1 MSEAEGVAEPGLTG
15 AAARDVATVAKGGAV
30 QIAGQITQRF
40 LSMLFSILLGRML
53 GPPGLG
59 MYGQVRQILTVC
71 GQLGLAGYNYAAMR
85 FIAIAR
91 ANDQAPGVK
100 GAARVALGGT
110 LLASTIVFAA
120 LVIGAPLLAEPFE
133 PDNDR
138 AAELSRLLR
147 LGAAYVPLFG
157 VLQVLRYCT
166 QAYKTMVPSVV
177 AGNIVQPSVR
187 FVLGV
192 GALLLGFGVAGAVT
206 TLAVSM
212 AVGAVVAWIL
222 FARLMTEAQRHA
234 TPAAD
239 RRAMTRFALPQAGAS
254 LLGIQSLG
262 LGVLLLGLIS
272 DRVAVAFF
280 TVALALEAPGG
291 IFLSGIVNIWAPV
304 VSDLHAKGAIDRLG
318 SLYQTITRW
327 VATFSFPMFAALI
340 LEPDLFIEVTFGPR
354 FLDAVPVVMVMAAGN
369 FFYTGTGPT
378 GYVISMTGHPG
389 YNFVNSVVSVG
400 LYIMLAIL
408 VVPSHGAL
416 GMAWVHAGITALA
429 NSSRVVIAHR
439 LVGVQPFGRS
449 FLKPVVATIVGA
461 AVLLLWRAVPGDQI
475 WIEIAGLTVAGIA
488 YLATL
493 KVMGIDEEERYVWER
508 IKARTFGRRS

>member
-1 MSEAEGVAEPGLTG
+1 MSTADGVTEPGLTD

-59 MYGQVRQILTVC
+59 MYGQVRQILTVG

-91 ANDQAPGVK
+91 ANDEPPGVK

-110 LLASTIVFAA
+110 ILASAIVFFA

-138 AAELSRLLR
+138 AAELNRLLR

-157 VLQVLRYCT
+157 ILQVLRYCT

-206 TLAVSM
+206 TLAASM

-222 FARLMTEAQRHA
+222 FARLMTDAQRQA
-234 TPAAD
+234 KPVAD

-262 LGVLLLGLIS
+262 LGIILLGLIS
-272 DRVAVAFF
+272 DSTAVAFF
-280 TVALALEAPGG
+280 QVALALEAPGG

-304 VSDLHAKGAIDRLG
+304 VSDLHAKGAIERLG

-378 GYVISMTGHPG
+378 GYLISMTGHPG
-389 YNFVNSVVSVG
+389 YNFVNSVVSVA
-400 LYIMLAIL
+400 LYILLAL
-408 VVPSHGAL
+408 VVVPTHGAL
-416 GMAWVHAGITALA
+416 GMAWVHAGITAVA
-429 NSSRVVIAHR
+429 NSARVVIAYR
-439 LVGVQPFGRS
+439 LLGIQPFGRS
-449 FLKPVVATIVGA
+449 FMKPVF
-461 AVLLLWRAVPGDQI
+461 
-475 WIEIAGLTVAGIA
+475 
-488 YLATL
+488 ATL
-493 KVMGIDEEERYVWER
+493 VG
-508 IKARTFGRRS
+508 